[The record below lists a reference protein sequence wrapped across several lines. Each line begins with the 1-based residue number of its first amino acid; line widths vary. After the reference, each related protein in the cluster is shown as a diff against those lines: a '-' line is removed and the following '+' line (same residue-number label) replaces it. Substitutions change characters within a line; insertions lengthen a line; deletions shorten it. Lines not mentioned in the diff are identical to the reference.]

1 MKMPEAIGS
10 QLFAPCGMNC
20 MVCFTHC
27 STKKACGGCLGTEES
42 KPGHCRTCLRKNC
55 ADEKGVSYCY
65 ECDDFP
71 CKRIRDLDK
80 SYRKRYGT
88 SLIEQ
93 SLFVKENGI
102 EVFMEKEQKRY
113 TCAACGGVIS
123 LHDQVCSE
131 CGQPGTS
138 G

>member
-20 MVCFTHC
+20 MVCFAHC
-27 STKKACGGCLGTEES
+27 STKKACGGYLGTDES

-55 ADEKGVSYCY
+55 AAERELSYCY
-65 ECDDFP
+65 ECSDFP
-71 CKRIRDLDK
+71 CRRIRDLDR
-80 SYRKRYGT
+80 SYRKRYGV

-102 EVFMEKEQKRY
+102 ELFLENERKRY

-123 LHDQVCSE
+123 LHDHRCSE
-131 CGQPGTS
+131 CGRVTS

>member
-20 MVCFTHC
+20 MVCFAHC
-27 STKKACGGCLGTEES
+27 STKKACGGCLGTES

-55 ADEKGVSYCY
+55 AAERELSYCY
-65 ECDDFP
+65 ECSDFP
-71 CKRIRDLDK
+71 CRRIRDLDR
-80 SYRKRYGT
+80 SYRKRYGV

-102 EVFMEKEQKRY
+102 ELFLENERKRY

-123 LHDQVCSE
+123 LHDHRCSE
-131 CGQPGTS
+131 CGRVTS

>member
-10 QLFAPCGMNC
+10 QMFAPCGMNC

-27 STKKACGGCLGTEES
+27 STKKACGGCLGNDES

-55 ADEKGVSYCY
+55 AAERELSYCY
-65 ECDDFP
+65 ECSDFP
-71 CKRIRDLDK
+71 CRRIRDLDR
-80 SYRKRYGT
+80 SYRKRYGV

-93 SLFVKENGI
+93 SLFVKENG
-102 EVFMEKEQKRY
+102 MELFLRNERKRY
-113 TCAACGGVIS
+113 TCTACGGVIS
-123 LHDQVCSE
+123 LHDHQCSE
-131 CGQPGTS
+131 CGRVTS

>member
-20 MVCFTHC
+20 MVCFAHC
-27 STKKACGGCLGTEES
+27 STKKACGGCLGTDES
-42 KPGHCRTCLRKNC
+42 KPGHCRTCLRKNY
-55 ADEKGVSYCY
+55 AAERELSYCY
-65 ECDDFP
+65 ECSDFP
-71 CKRIRDLDK
+71 CRRIRDLDR
-80 SYRKRYGT
+80 SYRKRYGV

-102 EVFMEKEQKRY
+102 ELFLENERKRY

-123 LHDQVCSE
+123 LHDHRCSE
-131 CGQPGTS
+131 CGRVTS

>member
-20 MVCFTHC
+20 MVCFAHC
-27 STKKACGGCLGTEES
+27 STKKACGGCLGTDES

-55 ADEKGVSYCY
+55 AAERELSYCY
-65 ECDDFP
+65 ECSDFP
-71 CKRIRDLDK
+71 CRRIRDLVT
-80 SYRKRYGT
+80 SYRKRYGV

-102 EVFMEKEQKRY
+102 ELFLENERKRY

-123 LHDQVCSE
+123 LHDHRCSE
-131 CGQPGTS
+131 CGRVTS

>member
-55 ADEKGVSYCY
+55 AAERELSYCY
-65 ECDDFP
+65 EFSDFP
-71 CKRIRDLDK
+71 CRMIRDLDR
-80 SYRKRYGT
+80 SYRKRYGV

-102 EVFMEKEQKRY
+102 ELFLENERKRY

-123 LHDQVCSE
+123 LHDHRCSE
-131 CGQPGTS
+131 CGRVTS

>member
-20 MVCFTHC
+20 MVCFAHC
-27 STKKACGGCLGTEES
+27 STKKACGGCLGTDES

-55 ADEKGVSYCY
+55 AAERELSYCY
-65 ECDDFP
+65 ECSDFP
-71 CKRIRDLDK
+71 CRRIRDLDR
-80 SYRKRYGT
+80 SYRKRYGV

-102 EVFMEKEQKRY
+102 ELFLENERKRY
-113 TCAACGGVIS
+113 TCAARGGVIS
-123 LHDQVCSE
+123 LHDHRCSE
-131 CGQPGTS
+131 CGRVTS

>member
-27 STKKACGGCLGTEES
+27 STNKACGGCLGTDES
-42 KPGHCRTCLRKNC
+42 KPGHCRICLRKNC
-55 ADEKGVSYCY
+55 AAERELSYCY
-65 ECDDFP
+65 ECSDFS
-71 CKRIRDLDK
+71 CRRIRDLDR
-80 SYRKRYGT
+80 SYRKRYGV

-102 EVFMEKEQKRY
+102 ELFLENERKRY

-123 LHDQVCSE
+123 LHDHRCSE
-131 CGQPGTS
+131 CGRVTS
-138 G
+138 E

>member
-20 MVCFTHC
+20 MVCFAHC
-27 STKKACGGCLGTEES
+27 STKKACGGCLGTDES

-55 ADEKGVSYCY
+55 AAERELSYCY
-65 ECDDFP
+65 ECSDFP
-71 CKRIRDLDK
+71 CRRIRDLDR
-80 SYRKRYGT
+80 SYRKRYGV

-102 EVFMEKEQKRY
+102 ELFLENERKRY
-113 TCAACGGVIS
+113 AVNAGG
-123 LHDQVCSE
+123 
-131 CGQPGTS
+131 
-138 G
+138 

>member
-27 STKKACGGCLGTEES
+27 STNKACGGCLGTDES

-55 ADEKGVSYCY
+55 AAERELSYCY
-65 ECDDFP
+65 ECSDFP
-71 CKRIRDLDK
+71 CRRIRDLDR
-80 SYRKRYGT
+80 SYRKRYGV

-102 EVFMEKEQKRY
+102 ELFLENERKRY

-123 LHDQVCSE
+123 LHDHRCSE
-131 CGQPGTS
+131 CGRVTS

>member
-20 MVCFTHC
+20 MVCFAHC
-27 STKKACGGCLGTEES
+27 STKKACGGCLGTDES

-55 ADEKGVSYCY
+55 AAERELSYFY
-65 ECDDFP
+65 ECSDFP
-71 CKRIRDLDK
+71 CRRIRDLDR
-80 SYRKRYGT
+80 SYRKRYGV

-102 EVFMEKEQKRY
+102 ELFLENERKRY

-123 LHDQVCSE
+123 LHDHRCSE
-131 CGQPGTS
+131 CGRVTS

>member
-20 MVCFTHC
+20 MVCFAHC
-27 STKKACGGCLGTEES
+27 STKKACGGCLGTDES

-55 ADEKGVSYCY
+55 AAERELSYCY
-65 ECDDFP
+65 ECSDFP
-71 CKRIRDLDK
+71 CRRIRDLDR
-80 SYRKRYGT
+80 SYGV

-102 EVFMEKEQKRY
+102 ELFLENERKRY

-123 LHDQVCSE
+123 LHDHRCSE
-131 CGQPGTS
+131 CGRVTS